1 MTRIVVTPIAFSTVS
16 RGREGG
22 EGGTTGDPLVSGA
35 AARAHPPSAQQRTI
49 ATVSSRTAVSI
60 RAVFVPATRGQAS
73 LSGTFRIRSRRR
85 RRRNALL
92 DRIMASNN
100 QARPLIGAHVSIAGG
115 VSQSL
120 ARGRQIGCDCIQ
132 IFTKSSRQWASKPY
146 S

>member
-49 ATVSSRTAVSI
+49 ATVSI
-60 RAVFVPATRGQAS
+60 RAVFVPVTRGQAS